1 MNIIENIPL
10 PFHYH
15 PLYGEKSEY
24 TRSGTAHR
32 ILYSRIHR
40 MEMGFSLK
48 RIIGD
53 SVRSS
58 KNLDG
63 GISLWLT
70 AIGAERRMF
79 MVNILFF

>member
-1 MNIIENIPL
+1 
-10 PFHYH
+10 
-15 PLYGEKSEY
+15 
-24 TRSGTAHR
+24 
-32 ILYSRIHR
+32 